1 MKRKFTLLILL
12 LLFATTAAG
21 CSLVQKPSES
31 TTTEVTTAPTEAS
44 TVDEVTTSEKTSSA
58 TTAVTTALPTETATP
73 IQVIPVVKPEPTE
86 KPTETKPE
94 TKPAKPAKLATADET
109 EESPPNGDYKYIAFT
124 FDDGPHYELTYMFA
138 DKLAQYGGKGTFF
151 VVGNRL
157 DSAGAAAVKY
167 AYDLGNEIAVHGY
180 THTKYYDSCSDK
192 EFKSELSKTA
202 KAIKKATG
210 FTPTLMRPIG
220 GAITNDRVKSCGYD
234 VILWNV
240 DTEDWRY
247 AYGDTKQNV
256 KTIYNNIIRATDEND
271 IILLHEIYYNS
282 YEAFSKAVDKLYKD
296 GYRFVT
302 VSELLGRS
310 EDSKNHL
317 YYSAD

>member
-1 MKRKFTLLILL
+1 MKRKFTVLIMTILVAASVVGCSPVNKQEAVASTAVTSTAPL
-12 LLFATTAAG
+12 TTATADETATATTA
-21 CSLVQKPSES
+21 SV
-31 TTTEVTTAPTEAS
+31 TTEAVTA
-44 TVDEVTTSEKTSSA
+44 VISA
-58 TTAVTTALPTETATP
+58 TAITSPQV
-73 IQVIPVVKPEPTE
+73 IQVQNPEPTE
-86 KPTETKPE
+86 KPATKP
-94 TKPAKPAKLATADET
+94 TKPATEDESVATK
-109 EESPPNGDYKYIAFT
+109 PNGDYKYIAFT

-138 DKLAQYGGKGTFF
+138 DKLAEYGGKGTFF

-157 DSAGAAAVKY
+157 DSAGSAAVKY

-192 EFKSELSKTA
+192 EFESELSKTA
-202 KAIKKATG
+202 NAIKKATG
-210 FTPTLMRPIG
+210 CEPALMRPIG
-220 GAITNDRVKSCGYD
+220 GAISNSRVKSCGYD

-247 AYGDTKQNV
+247 SYRGTANDKKQNV
-256 KTIYNNIIRATDEND
+256 NTIYNNIIRATDEND
-271 IILLHEIYYNS
+271 IILMHEIYYNS
-282 YEAFSKAVDKLYKD
+282 YDAFSKAIDKLYKE

>member
-1 MKRKFTLLILL
+1 MKRKFTALILL
-12 LLFATTAAG
+12 LLVATTVAGCTFVQKPAEPVTSTAEPATTAA
-21 CSLVQKPSES
+21 KE
-31 TTTEVTTAPTEAS
+31 TTTAAATTAEP
-44 TVDEVTTSEKTSSA
+44 
-58 TTAVTTALPTETATP
+58 TTAVTTAKPTEAPTSP
-73 IQVIPVVKPEPTE
+73 QVVPVVMPEPTE
-86 KPTETKPE
+86 KPAE
-94 TKPAKPAKLATADET
+94 TKPAAKPTKPSTADEPADS
-109 EESPPNGDYKYIAFT
+109 EQSGNYKYIAFT

-151 VVGNRL
+151 VVGNRM

-180 THTKYYDSCSDK
+180 THTKYYDTCSDK

-202 KAIKKATG
+202 KAIKNATG
-210 FTPTLMRPIG
+210 YTPTLMRPIG
-220 GAITNDRVKSCGYD
+220 GAITNARVKSCGYD

-247 AYGDTKQNV
+247 AYGDKEQNV
-256 KTIYNNIIRATDEND
+256 KTIYNNIMRATDEND
-271 IILLHEIYYNS
+271 IILMHEIYYNS
-282 YEAFSKAVDKLYKD
+282 YEAFSKAIDKLYKE

-317 YYSAD
+317 FYSAD